1 MRIAYLVQS
10 HRGPEQL
17 LRLVRT
23 LRTGSPGSLVHVSH
37 DERGTPLD
45 GGVRAA
51 FDDLGRV
58 LVRADRGGYGD
69 WSHVARW
76 LRAVAELRD
85 RGEPVDWVTNLTGQ
99 DYPLR
104 PLRDVEADLAAAEG
118 TDGFLEHFDVFGP
131 DSTWPAARARS
142 RYLYR
147 HRRLAALSPTAA
159 RRLRPLQAVNRVQ
172 PWLRLHVAY
181 GLTVGVRRPS
191 VFTPSFRLYGGSA
204 YSTLRWPVAL
214 RVLERAETDPALVAQ
229 FDHGLSPEEAFTQT
243 VLCNDPELRLSG
255 ASRRYFD
262 FRGSQLNHPRVLT
275 AADLP
280 RALASGADFGRKF
293 DLSADPAV
301 FDRLDEV
308 VLGGRGP
315 QR

>member
-1 MRIAYLVQS
+1 MRVAYLVQS
-10 HRGPEQL
+10 HRSPAQL

-23 LRTGSPGSLVHVSH
+23 LRTGSPEGLVHVSH
-37 DERGTPLD
+37 DERGTPLGAD
-45 GGVRAA
+45 VLAA

-58 LVRADRGGYGD
+58 VVRADRGGYGD

-76 LRAVAELRD
+76 LGAVADLRARD
-85 RGEPVDWVTNLTGQ
+85 EPVDWVTNLTGQ

-104 PLRDVEADLAAAEG
+104 PLRDVETDLAAATAQG
-118 TDGFLEHFDVFGP
+118 VDAFLEHFDVFGP

-147 HRRLAALSPTAA
+147 HRRLAGLSPAAA
-159 RRLRPLQAVNRVQ
+159 RRLRPLQVVNRVQ

-191 VFTPSFRLYGGSA
+191 VFSPAFRLYGGSA
-204 YSTLRWPVAL
+204 YSTLAWPVA
-214 RVLERAETDPALVAQ
+214 RQVLERAQTDRALVAQ

-243 VLCNDPELRLSG
+243 VLLNDPSLTVSG

-280 RALASGADFGRKF
+280 AALASGADFGRKF
-293 DLSADPAV
+293 DLAADPEV

-308 VLGGRGP
+308 VLA